1 MSMYPT
7 AQIRAFVAVAEAGG
21 FTRAAEQLGVS
32 QPTVSGAIR
41 SLEDRVGTPLLVR
54 GRRSVRLTPAGAAL
68 LPQAERALLLAA
80 EAEAAVDR
88 AVAGERLRL
97 SVAAGEALATYQ
109 LPGAIADLRRRLPS
123 LDVSFVV
130 GDTAR
135 VLSALRSGEVDAAL
149 ITGHTAPADIET
161 AVYGRER
168 TVLIAAPGEP
178 PPDRPLRLAD
188 LAERVL
194 VQRDPG
200 TVNRREVD
208 RILREAGVEPAG
220 RLEAYSLEAVKR
232 CVESGLGVAL
242 VPAAAVARELGLGLL
257 RELPMRRPVLE
268 FDLCLAWRRGEP
280 PGGPASALLEVLA
293 AGNPARPGVQ

>member
-1 MSMYPT
+1 
-7 AQIRAFVAVAEAGG
+7 
-21 FTRAAEQLGVS
+21 
-32 QPTVSGAIR
+32 VSGAIR

-54 GRRSVRLTPAGAAL
+54 GRRSVRLTAAGAAL

-109 LPGAIADLRRRLPS
+109 LPGAIAALRRRLPS

-178 PPDRPLRLAD
+178 PPERPLRLAD
-188 LAERVL
+188 LAGRVL
-194 VQRDPG
+194 VQRDTG
-200 TVNRREVD
+200 TINRREVD
-208 RILREAGVEPAG
+208 RVLRDADVEPAG
-220 RLEAYSLEAVKR
+220 RLEASSLEAVKR
-232 CVESGLGVAL
+232 CVESSLGVAL
-242 VPAAAVARELGLGLL
+242 VPASAVARELELGLL

-268 FDLCLAWRRGEP
+268 FDLCLAWRRGEL
-280 PGGPASALLEVLA
+280 PGRPVSALLEVLA
-293 AGNPARPGVQ
+293 AGDPAAPDVQ